1 MSLTDNKVRDIPIYW
16 EWKLETGEKIED
28 IDVNDIE
35 DTKFMGRTMSM
46 YIAVTGKQVLER
58 PKYTVT
64 FDANGGENLSENSRE
79 VDVEQ
84 ELGELPILTRD
95 GYTFDGWFTEI
106 DGGYQVDKTT
116 KMKFEDVTYYAH
128 WVRYAKDVLKVNVEA
143 ATDEEKSSYVLYPA
157 KDGSEEKK
165 ILCRVLYD
173 ADEANG
179 GLQLVSVN
187 PVRSVTLGD
196 GDTNINVTGSGIT
209 KRMNSY
215 MRAITTLNEYA
226 EEYLDDAGIAYDA
239 RCIGS
244 VPTDKNYPDNIT
256 DEEEKN
262 AKMFIGMYPYNAE
275 YSGKLWNTYES
286 YNLDRLRLTQIN
298 ALKITD
304 NTYKYYYFA
313 SREVNESGVNTGF
326 RLKMYGNSYGIGA
339 IILILIKKDGS
350 TPEYNPNHGLRPV
363 FYLNSNAKIIGGE
376 GTLDDPFELGI

>member
-128 WVRYAKDVLKVNVEA
+128 WVRYAKDVLKVN
-143 ATDEEKSSYVLYPA
+143 S
-157 KDGSEEKK
+157 
-165 ILCRVLYD
+165 
-173 ADEANG
+173 
-179 GLQLVSVN
+179 VS
-187 PVRSVTLGD
+187 
-196 GDTNINVTGSGIT
+196 
-209 KRMNSY
+209 
-215 MRAITTLNEYA
+215 
-226 EEYLDDAGIAYDA
+226 LD
-239 RCIGS
+239 
-244 VPTDKNYPDNIT
+244 VP
-256 DEEEKN
+256 
-262 AKMFIGMYPYNAE
+262 
-275 YSGKLWNTYES
+275 L
-286 YNLDRLRLTQIN
+286 LT
-298 ALKITD
+298 
-304 NTYKYYYFA
+304 
-313 SREVNESGVNTGF
+313 
-326 RLKMYGNSYGIGA
+326 
-339 IILILIKKDGS
+339 
-350 TPEYNPNHGLRPV
+350 
-363 FYLNSNAKIIGGE
+363 
-376 GTLDDPFELGI
+376 